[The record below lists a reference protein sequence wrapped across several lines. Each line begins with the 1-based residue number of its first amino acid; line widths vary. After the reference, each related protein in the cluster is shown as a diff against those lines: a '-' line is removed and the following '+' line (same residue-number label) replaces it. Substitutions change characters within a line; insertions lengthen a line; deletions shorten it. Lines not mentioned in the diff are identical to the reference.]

1 MKHDMIEKSVIAR
14 YYDADCRIKEWY
26 TEYEYT
32 GTGVFGDLV
41 NLGVCPLDSAPGVF
55 EYMRIISSSNISRG
69 NKMGMLNSACD
80 GLYDAAIDIGLISK
94 IEKIKVWVGVGKD
107 EDQGLMSLLP
117 HRPESF
123 PSSDLFTWTEVEV
136 DKLV

>member
-14 YYDADCRIKEWY
+14 YYDADIRIKEWY
-26 TEYEYT
+26 GEYKYT
-32 GTGVFGDLV
+32 GVGVFADLV

-55 EYMRIISSSNISRG
+55 EYMRVISSSNMSRE
-69 NKMGMLNSACD
+69 NKMDMLNSACD

-94 IEKIKVWVGVGKD
+94 IEKIKVWIGVHKVCDLVVSGKS
-107 EDQGLMSLLP
+107 GLKYTDSMY
-117 HRPESF
+117 
-123 PSSDLFTWTEVEV
+123 TWTEVEV